1 MFSETPHR
9 HVAAFTLQ
17 FISPGRRDKILF
29 CTNTSLSFAVMAIK
43 KHSPAKESSW
53 LWTGS

>member
-1 MFSETPHR
+1 MFSETS
-9 HVAAFTLQ
+9 HVAALHYNSSFLAEE
-17 FISPGRRDKILF
+17 IRLF
-29 CTNTSLSFAVMAIK
+29 FVKTHLSFAVMAIK